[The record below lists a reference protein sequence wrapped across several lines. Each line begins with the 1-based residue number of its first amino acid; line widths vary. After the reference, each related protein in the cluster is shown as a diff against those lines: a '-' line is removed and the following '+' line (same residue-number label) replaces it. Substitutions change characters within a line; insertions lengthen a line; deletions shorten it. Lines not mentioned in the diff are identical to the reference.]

1 MDLVWGWH
9 GRIKDSSWVWGGGSS
24 LDHGPGFLPWEDQE
38 GMLLVGTIKA
48 LFENKS
54 EKTLDN
60 ELEIATEW
68 GNCL

>member
-1 MDLVWGWH
+1 
-9 GRIKDSSWVWGGGSS
+9 
-24 LDHGPGFLPWEDQE
+24 
-38 GMLLVGTIKA
+38 MLLVGTIKA

-60 ELEIATEW
+60 ELEIATEC